1 MARSN
6 IKYKHIVENV
16 IRILQKDEE
25 EKGEEVHSYEE
36 WIELLQGDLK
46 DED

>member
-16 IRILQKDEE
+16 IKLLQKE
-25 EKGEEVHSYEE
+25 EKDNGEYVHSYDE
-36 WIELLQGDLK
+36 WLELLQGELK
-46 DED
+46 NED